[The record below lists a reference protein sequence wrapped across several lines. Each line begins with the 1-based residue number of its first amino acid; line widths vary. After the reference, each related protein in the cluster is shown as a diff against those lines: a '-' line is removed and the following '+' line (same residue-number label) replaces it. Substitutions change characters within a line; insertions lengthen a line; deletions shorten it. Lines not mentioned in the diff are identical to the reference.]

1 MTTTV
6 TTATPRDRV
15 LTKNDVLAMFAGIA
29 NSTLYG
35 WVKQKRFPAPIKIG
49 LNRVGWL
56 QSEIDAHIARLKI
69 ERDTQRAAQR
79 ETEAA

>member
-1 MTTTV
+1 MRYTV
-6 TTATPRDRV
+6 KPTTPRDRV
-15 LTKNDVLAMFAGIA
+15 LTKNEVLAMFAGIA

-49 LNRVGWL
+49 VNRVGWL
-56 QSEIDAHIARLKI
+56 QSEIDAHLARLKD
-69 ERDTQRAAQR
+69 ERDARR